1 MNAFTYK
8 NNELFADDVSVKKLA
23 KEYGTPLYIYS
34 RTHMRDQYA
43 KLVEAMAEVDPLICF
58 SVKANSNLAVIKTF
72 VDLGGGLDIVS
83 GGELF
88 RALRAGADPS
98 KIVYAGVGKTV
109 EEIEYALKENILFFT
124 VESEGEARRI
134 SECAVRLGTTGRIA
148 FRVNPDVDPKT
159 HKYISTGKKE
169 NKFGLDIARATQ
181 AYADA
186 ANMPNIEI
194 SGMHLHIGSQILS
207 SAPFGEALERVRD
220 LCMDLKGK
228 HESFKYLDIGGGI
241 GIKYEPEHEA
251 LAPEAYA
258 ATVVPLLKELGL
270 KVVLEPGRSMV
281 GNAGVLVSE
290 VQYVKD
296 NPFKKFVVI
305 DAGMNDLVRPALYQ
319 AYHEI
324 IAVDE
329 SVTEKV
335 FGDLVGPICESGD
348 FLAAN
353 RELPAVKPGEL
364 VAALSSGAYGY
375 TMASTY
381 NSRPRPAEIMV
392 DGDKAFV
399 ISKRETLQDIIK
411 NEISL
416 EEVI

>member
-1 MNAFTYK
+1 
-8 NNELFADDVSVKKLA
+8 
-23 KEYGTPLYIYS
+23 
-34 RTHMRDQYA
+34 
-43 KLVEAMAEVDPLICF
+43 
-58 SVKANSNLAVIKTF
+58 
-72 VDLGGGLDIVS
+72 
-83 GGELF
+83 
-88 RALRAGADPS
+88 
-98 KIVYAGVGKTV
+98 
-109 EEIEYALKENILFFT
+109 
-124 VESEGEARRI
+124 
-134 SECAVRLGTTGRIA
+134 LGTTGRIA

-220 LCMDLKGK
+220 LCMDLKAK